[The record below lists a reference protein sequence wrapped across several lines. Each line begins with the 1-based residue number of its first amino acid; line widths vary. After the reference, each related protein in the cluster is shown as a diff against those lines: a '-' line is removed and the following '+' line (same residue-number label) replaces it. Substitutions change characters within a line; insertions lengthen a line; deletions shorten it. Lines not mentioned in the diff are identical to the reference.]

1 MWRQHYVWREAVSF
15 FALSF
20 FALYIAHNHHHHHV
34 PANTKNHHDHC
45 LESMASSGDVKAVHE
60 DPKEASKLCNQWVE
74 NGLTKNKVIQFLV
87 QNLVD
92 SGCTPPAHFIRCMSC
107 DQPAAGGFG
116 MVQERVITAPST
128 STNAKSTNATASQ
141 LAASQKIKDKEQCN
155 RTQADLQ
162 TLLNREKS
170 GASTLEIKPEIF
182 LCQQYMDNELM
193 THKTM
198 VHELIH
204 AIDMCRTKMDP
215 LHNCVHMACTE
226 IRAENL
232 SGECSFFKEFLRM
245 KSFAG
250 HGQECVKRRAML
262 SVRANPNCTARAED
276 YVDAAMY
283 RCFQDVYPFDRHP
296 NQQ

>member
-1 MWRQHYVWREAVSF
+1 VTKCGANNYLWREAVLLF
-15 FALSF
+15 LHRHPNA
-20 FALYIAHNHHHHHV
+20 
-34 PANTKNHHDHC
+34 KNHHDHFIV
-45 LESMASSGDVKAVHE
+45 LTMASNGDVKPVHE

-74 NGLTKNKVIQFLV
+74 SGLTKNKVVQFLV

-92 SGCTPPAHFIRCMSC
+92 NGCTPPEYFIRCMAC

-116 MVQERVITAPST
+116 MLEERVLKAPST
-128 STNAKSTNATASQ
+128 TKNTAAARASQ
-141 LAASQKIKDKEQCN
+141 LLEAQKIKDKEQCN
-155 RTQADLQ
+155 RTQSDMK
-162 TLLNREKS
+162 TLLSREKS
-170 GASTLEIKPEIF
+170 GASSLVIKPEIF
-182 LCQQYMDNELM
+182 LCEQYMESELM

-250 HGQECVKRRAML
+250 HGQECVKRRAVL

-276 YVDAAMY
+276 YVDAAMF

>member
-1 MWRQHYVWREAVSF
+1 MAPTFLWREAVTFSSSPSERKELSRSF
-15 FALSF
+15 IVL
-20 FALYIAHNHHHHHV
+20 
-34 PANTKNHHDHC
+34 T
-45 LESMASSGDVKAVHE
+45 MASNGDVTPVYE

-74 NGLTKNKVIQFLV
+74 TGLTKNKVIQFLV

-92 SGCTPPAHFIRCMSC
+92 NGCTPPEYFIRCMSC

-116 MVQERVITAPST
+116 MLEERVVAAPST
-128 STNAKSTNATASQ
+128 TKDTASQ
-141 LAASQKIKDKEQCN
+141 LLAAQKIKDKEQCN
-155 RTQADLQ
+155 RTQADMK
-162 TLLNREKS
+162 TLLSREKS
-170 GASTLEIKPEIF
+170 GASALVIKPEIF
-182 LCQQYMDNELM
+182 LCEQYMESELM

-245 KSFAG
+245 ESFAG

-262 SVRANPNCTARAED
+262 SVRANPNCAARAED
-276 YVDAAMY
+276 YVDAAMF

-296 NQQ
+296 NQS

>member
-1 MWRQHYVWREAVSF
+1 LVWREAVSLFVF
-15 FALSF
+15 FFHSSPSERKEESF
-20 FALYIAHNHHHHHV
+20 VL
-34 PANTKNHHDHC
+34 
-45 LESMASSGDVKAVHE
+45 SMASSGKVKPVHE

-92 SGCTPPAHFIRCMSC
+92 NGCTPPAHFIRCMSC

-116 MVQERVITAPST
+116 MLEE
-128 STNAKSTNATASQ
+128 
-141 LAASQKIKDKEQCN
+141 DKEQCN
-155 RTQADLQ
+155 RTKADMQ
-162 TLLNREKS
+162 SLLSREKS
-170 GASTLEIKPEIF
+170 GASALVIKPEIF
-182 LCQQYMDNELM
+182 LCEQYMESELM

-250 HGQECVKRRAML
+250 HGQECVKRRAIL
-262 SVRANPNCTARAED
+262 SVRANPNCAARAED

>member
-1 MWRQHYVWREAVSF
+1 LLWREAVSRFVFVILCFAF
-15 FALSF
+15 FF
-20 FALYIAHNHHHHHV
+20 ITIRTQRRIH
-34 PANTKNHHDHC
+34 TIT
-45 LESMASSGDVKAVHE
+45 MASSGEIKPVHE

-74 NGLTKNKVIQFLV
+74 KGLTKNKVIQFLV

-92 SGCTPPAHFIRCMSC
+92 SGCTPPERFIRCMSC
-107 DQPAAGGFG
+107 DMPAAGGFG
-116 MVQERVITAPST
+116 MVEERVLAKPSST
-128 STNAKSTNATASQ
+128 STKETASQ
-141 LAASQKIKDKEQCN
+141 LAAAQKIKDKEQCN
-155 RTQADLQ
+155 RTQADLKS
-162 TLLNREKS
+162 LLSREKS
-170 GASTLEIKPEIF
+170 GTSALVIKPEIF
-182 LCQQYMDNELM
+182 LCEQYMETELM

-232 SGECSFFKEFLRM
+232 SGECSFFKEFFRM
-245 KSFAG
+245 SSFAG

-262 SVRANPNCTARAED
+262 SVRANPNCAARAED
-276 YVDAAMY
+276 YVDAAMF

>member
-1 MWRQHYVWREAVSF
+1 LAPTFLWREAVHFFFIITIRTQRETSGSF
-15 FALSF
+15 PIVL
-20 FALYIAHNHHHHHV
+20 
-34 PANTKNHHDHC
+34 T
-45 LESMASSGDVKAVHE
+45 MASSGDVKPVHE

-74 NGLTKNKVIQFLV
+74 TGLTKNKVIQFLV

-92 SGCTPPAHFIRCMSC
+92 NGCTPPEYFIRCMSC

-116 MVQERVITAPST
+116 MLEERVITAPST
-128 STNAKSTNATASQ
+128 TKDNSKATASQ
-141 LAASQKIKDKEQCN
+141 LLASQKIKDKEQCN
-155 RTQADLQ
+155 RTQADMK
-162 TLLNREKS
+162 TLLSREKS
-170 GASTLEIKPEIF
+170 GASTLVIKPEIF
-182 LCQQYMDNELM
+182 LCEQYMESELM

-250 HGQECVKRRAML
+250 HGQECVKRRAVL

-276 YVDAAMY
+276 YVDAAMF

>member
-1 MWRQHYVWREAVSF
+1 MAPTFCFWREAVF
-15 FALSF
+15 HLLSSPLSSPF
-20 FALYIAHNHHHHHV
+20 LHRDH
-34 PANTKNHHDHC
+34 PNTAKNHHNHC
-45 LESMASSGDVKAVHE
+45 VSSMASSGDVTPVHK

-116 MVQERVITAPST
+116 MLEERVIAVPSTTNT
-128 STNAKSTNATASQ
+128 STNATNTSSASQ

-155 RTQADLQ
+155 RTKADLE

-170 GASTLEIKPEIF
+170 GASALVIKPEIF
-182 LCQQYMDNELM
+182 LCEQYMENELM

-262 SVRANPNCTARAED
+262 SVRANPNCAARAED
-276 YVDAAMY
+276 YVDAAMF